1 MAILSLSLS
10 LFFDC
15 CVADSGDLR
24 ELQSLFQSQLMAVK
38 SVSVA
43 IGGGSGFV
51 AKGAL
56 RLRQT
61 HQNSS
66 VTCGQYPI
74 TLLFIG
80 NY

>member
-1 MAILSLSLS
+1 
-10 LFFDC
+10 
-15 CVADSGDLR
+15 
-24 ELQSLFQSQLMAVK
+24 MAVK

-61 HQNSS
+61 HQIKTDKWSVDNIYDFVVYYELLKIQLSRVISS
-66 VTCGQYPI
+66 FLPYNFVWC
-74 TLLFIG
+74 
-80 NY
+80 